1 MEALSQGFASVTL
14 VDVDCGPLQRNIKLF
29 PADVSKINVIRGDAL
44 NLPKSVT
51 AYDLLFM
58 DAPYNQGLSVPA
70 LKNLAA
76 KNWLKPGALC
86 LVEVEKMSPC
96 RCRRA
101 FVCWKNAVM
110 VWPVSCLPNSSD
122 KTF

>member
-14 VDVDCGPLQRNIKLF
+14 VDVDCGPLQRNVKLF

-51 AYDLLFM
+51 TYDLLFM

-86 LVEVEKMSPC
+86 LVEVERNEPLPLPEGF
-96 RCRRA
+96 RLLEERRYGLA
-101 FVCWKNAVM
+101 RVVLAEFIG
-110 VWPVSCLPNSSD
+110 
-122 KTF
+122 

>member
-86 LVEVEKMSPC
+86 LVEVEKNEPLPLPEGF
-96 RCRRA
+96 RLLEERRYGLA
-101 FVCWKNAVM
+101 RVVFAE
-110 VWPVSCLPNSSD
+110 
-122 KTF
+122 FIG